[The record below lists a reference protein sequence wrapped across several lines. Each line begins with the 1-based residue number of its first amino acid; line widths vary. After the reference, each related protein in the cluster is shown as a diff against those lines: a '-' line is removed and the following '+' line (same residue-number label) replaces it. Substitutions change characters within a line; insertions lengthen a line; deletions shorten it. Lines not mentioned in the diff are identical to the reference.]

1 MSNVASFIE
10 GGTGSLSSSIIQPD
24 FLPDKFESGTL
35 NGPGIA
41 GLLEGINFINIR
53 GIDSIREHEEYLCE
67 NFIDGLLNIN
77 SIEVYGSND
86 ISKRTATISVNS
98 TKIDNSELG
107 FILDTEYGITTRTG
121 LHCAPLAHETIGT
134 YPTGT
139 LRFGI
144 GPFNDIKDINYTL
157 NSLNTII
164 RKV

>member
-1 MSNVASFIE
+1 
-10 GGTGSLSSSIIQPD
+10 
-24 FLPDKFESGTL
+24 
-35 NGPGIA
+35 
-41 GLLEGINFINIR
+41 
-53 GIDSIREHEEYLCE
+53 LCE
-67 NFIDGLLNIN
+67 NFIEGLLNIN
-77 SIEVYGSND
+77 SIEVYGSRD
-86 ISKRTATISVNS
+86 KSKRTATISVNS

-134 YPTGT
+134 YPTGS

-157 NSLNTII
+157 NALNTII